1 MDTAKS
7 PNGNSNE
14 KPEGQEWIKAAVVAE
29 RLEGISKLMV
39 GRHGKAGSFT
49 RRDEKGIFFYPWP
62 KVKGEYAKLL
72 ETKQNYSEKVTNAAI
87 RIDTK
92 ETSNIITTEKLI
104 VLMEKGTQG
113 SEQKAYQWA
122 RAMKEMITVKKEQ
135 IKLRE
140 LEGITLDVN
149 DVERWVSNVSRA
161 NKEFWMNW
169 PQHASTEM
177 ANELGVDSRQLYEL
191 LMKQVRKNLERIATL
206 PDGYGAAVVEE
217 PFEGPA
223 PTT

>member
-1 MDTAKS
+1 MVTAKS
-7 PNGNSNE
+7 PSQNSNE
-14 KPEGQEWIKAAVVAE
+14 KPDDQEWIRAAVVSE

-39 GRHGKAGSFT
+39 GRNGKSGAFT
-49 RRDEKGIFFYPWP
+49 YREEKGAFVYPWP
-62 KVKGEYAKLL
+62 KVKEEYAKLL
-72 ETKQNYSEKVTNAAI
+72 ETKQKYSEKVTNAPI
-87 RIDTK
+87 SINTK

-140 LEGITLDVN
+140 LEGITLDIN
-149 DVERWVSNVSRA
+149 DVEKWVSGVSRA

-206 PDGYGAAVVEE
+206 PDGYGAAAVEE
-217 PFEGPA
+217 PLEGPA